1 MEQNSILCR
10 TVDAYY
16 DLRLLRERWRLQRQ
30 HATAWKDEQKKPWP
44 DSKFDTLMVPDPQ
57 LATHEQLHNDSAD
70 SLVPQMPTLRSKVL
84 RESVYELGA
93 VQTIF
98 FQTSHIRPAGRL
110 LREGTVSNGLRLENR
125 PAQAGVKRLH
135 GDTFGLASRT

>member
-10 TVDAYY
+10 TVDA
-16 DLRLLRERWRLQRQ
+16 Q
-30 HATAWKDEQKKPWP
+30 
-44 DSKFDTLMVPDPQ
+44 S
-57 LATHEQLHNDSAD
+57 ATHKQLHNDRAD
-70 SLVPQMPTLRSKVL
+70 SLVPPMPTLRSKVR
-84 RESVYELGA
+84 RESVYDLGA

-125 PAQAGVKRLH
+125 PVQAGVKRLH
-135 GDTFGLASRT
+135 GGTFA